1 MSLSREKFEQG
12 MTTQEYIDY
21 IKVNKQPFI
30 DIYNGVEVP
39 AETKSFFDGL
49 SEPLNLAVFT
59 SDWCGDALSTTP
71 AILRLADS
79 TDKLNLQVFS
89 RDDELELTNGFLP
102 ENRAGTVPVF
112 VTFDAEMG
120 EVSRFIETAR
130 SLVPQID
137 AMDETI
143 AQEVAAEGDASGD
156 AVRAAARGKRT
167 AFRVGKAGEWGAVIL
182 REFQQIV
189 AEGLELAPGQRPSE
203 GGTQWPPPEA

>member
-1 MSLSREKFEQG
+1 MALSRDKFEQG

-39 AETKSFFDGL
+39 AETQAFFDGL
-49 SEPLNLAVFT
+49 AEPLNLVVFT
-59 SDWCGDALSTTP
+59 SDWCGAAISTTP
-71 AILRLADS
+71 AVLKLADS

-89 RDDELELTNGFLP
+89 RDDELEITNSFLP
-102 ENRAGTVPVF
+102 ENRAGTTPVF
-112 VTFDAEMG
+112 ITFDSEMG

-137 AMDETI
+137 AMDDDI
-143 AQEVAAEGDASGD
+143 AAEVAAEGVTGD
-156 AVRAAARGKRT
+156 EVRAAGRGKRT
-167 AFRVGKAGEWGAVIL
+167 AFRVGKASDWGDVIL
-182 REFQQIV
+182 REFQQLV
-189 AEGLELAPGQRPSE
+189 AEGLEMAPGQRPSE

>member
-1 MSLSREKFEQG
+1 MALSRDKFEQG
-12 MTTQEYIDY
+12 MTTAEYIEY

-39 AETKSFFDGL
+39 EDVKAYFEGL
-49 SEPLNLAVFT
+49 AEPLNLAVFT
-59 SDWCGDALSTTP
+59 SDWCGDAMSTTP
-71 AILRLADS
+71 AVLKLADA

-89 RDDELELTNGFLP
+89 RDDELEITNSFLP

-143 AQEVAAEGDASGD
+143 AQDIAAEGITGD
-156 AVRAAARGKRT
+156 EVRAAGRGRRT
-167 AFRVGKAGEWGAVIL
+167 AFRVGKAKEWGDVIL
-182 REFQQIV
+182 REFQQV
-189 AEGLELAPGQRPSE
+189 VSSGLDLAPGERPSE
-203 GGTQWPPPEA
+203 GGTQWPPPEE

>member
-1 MSLSREKFEQG
+1 MALSKDKFDQG

-30 DIYNGVEVP
+30 DIYNGVAVP
-39 AETKSFFDGL
+39 ADTRAFFDGL
-49 SEPLNLAVFT
+49 AEPLNLAVFT
-59 SDWCGDALSTTP
+59 SDWCGDAMSTTP
-71 AILRLADS
+71 AILKLADA

-89 RDDELELTNGFLP
+89 RDDELEITNTFLP

-120 EVSRFIETAR
+120 EISRFIETAR

-137 AMDETI
+137 AMDEAI
-143 AQEVAAEGDASGD
+143 AQEVAAEGVGEDQ
-156 AVRAAARGKRT
+156 VRAAGRGKRT
-167 AFRVGKAGEWGAVIL
+167 AYRVGKAQEWGEVIL
-182 REFQQIV
+182 REFQQVV
-189 AEGLELAPGQRPSE
+189 AEGLDLAPGQRPSE

>member
-1 MSLSREKFEQG
+1 MALSREKFEQG
-12 MTTQEYIDY
+12 MTTQEYIEY

-39 AETKSFFDGL
+39 QDTKAFFEGL
-49 SEPLNLAVFT
+49 DQPLNLAVFT
-59 SDWCGDALSTTP
+59 SDWCGDAMSTTP
-71 AILRLADS
+71 AILKLADA

-89 RDDELELTNGFLP
+89 RDDELEITNSFLP

-120 EVSRFIETAR
+120 EISRFVETAR

-137 AMDETI
+137 AMDDAI
-143 AQEVAAEGDASGD
+143 AQEVASEGAAGD
-156 AVRAAARGKRT
+156 EVRAATRGKRT
-167 AFRVGKAGEWGAVIL
+167 AFRVGKAKDWGDVIL
-182 REFQQIV
+182 REFQQVV
-189 AEGLELAPGQRPSE
+189 AEGLQLSPGQRPSE